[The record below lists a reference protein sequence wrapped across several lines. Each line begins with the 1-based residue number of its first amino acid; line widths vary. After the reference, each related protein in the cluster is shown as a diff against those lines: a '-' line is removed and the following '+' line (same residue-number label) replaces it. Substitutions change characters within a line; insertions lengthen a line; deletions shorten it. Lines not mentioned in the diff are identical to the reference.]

1 VDIEKRRVTVQGGMR
16 LHRLHQH
23 LQEHH
28 LALSN
33 LGSISEQSIAGV
45 ISTATH
51 GTGVKYGVLSSLV
64 GIARLG
70 MNHMY

>member
-16 LHRLHQH
+16 LHRLH